1 MDIQADQFSKER
13 EEMVRQQI
21 ERRGVSN
28 ERVLAA
34 MRNIPRHLF
43 VPRRDHELAYFDA
56 PLSIGQGQTISQP
69 YIVAAMSELLELQGS
84 EKVLEIGTGSGYQ
97 TAILCALA
105 EEVYSIE
112 RLPQLAEAARRRLE
126 GLGITN
132 VHVISADGTQGLPEH
147 APFDAILVTAAAP
160 HVPVALLDQLAEG
173 GRLVIPVG
181 SRYSQSLQ
189 LWMSEKGKL
198 HSRDCMG
205 VVFVPLIGKD
215 GWGD

>member
-1 MDIQADQFSKER
+1 MDMQADQFSKAR

-34 MRNIPRHLF
+34 MRSIPRHLF
-43 VPRRDHELAYFDA
+43 VPRHDHELAYIDA

-69 YIVAAMSELLELQGS
+69 YIVAAMSELLGLQGS

-112 RLPQLAEAARRRLE
+112 RLPQLAEAALRRLE

-160 HVPVALLDQLAEG
+160 HVPAVLLDQLAEG

-189 LWMSEKGKL
+189 LWTREKGQL

-215 GWGD
+215 GWDD